1 MPNVRAFAF
10 FDVDET
16 LISVKSMFSFFRFW
30 CQGWTYDPEL
40 WERFQNHFESLREQN
55 QPRTVLNREY
65 YRFFAGVRPDD
76 LAKAGEVWLTK
87 MRTDR
92 DDFFVHPTLDSL
104 KTLAASGVEPVMVS
118 GSFPAVLRPL
128 ARELG
133 VSNLLCTHMQVDV
146 QGAYTGEISPPQ
158 TIGHGKATAIYEFL
172 NNRQVS
178 AARCWAFGDDTSDLP
193 MLEAVGKP
201 VVVGEGGALVGIAN
215 NRAWQVIGRFAA
227 G

>member
-1 MPNVRAFAF
+1 MPSARAFAF

-30 CQGWTYDPEL
+30 CHDWICNPKL
-40 WERFQNHFESLREQN
+40 WARFQNHFEELRTES

-65 YRFFAGVRPDD
+65 YRFFAGVRPDE
-76 LAKAGEVWLTK
+76 LAHAGEAWVRK
-87 MRTDR
+87 MRTER

-104 KTLAASGVEPVMVS
+104 RKLAAHGVEPVLVS

-128 ARELG
+128 AREFG
-133 VSNLLCTHMQVDV
+133 ASDLLCTHMQVDV

-158 TIGHGKATAIYEFL
+158 TIGDGKAAAISAFL
-172 NNRQVS
+172 DDRQGVRR
-178 AARCWAFGDDTSDLP
+178 ALLGVRRRHLRPTHARGRGQT
-193 MLEAVGKP
+193 
-201 VVVGEGGALVGIAN
+201 GG
-215 NRAWQVIGRFAA
+215 GRRPRHS